1 MTTSTSASSAYAA
14 RTLTRTTAGTTTRAK
29 RPRAR
34 TVVIDQMDVE
44 WRSIGRTRV
53 AIRAL
58 EEVARRDPGLG
69 RLVFGDSDGDSD
81 GESGSDAVTE
91 GRPARCPTPCDL
103 VTYMRRAS
111 GRVQREEA
119 ARLVRVLLR
128 EAGTDPFIPR
138 LLVQALLPGL
148 ISVAGKLRWGRG
160 GDWQDGEEFFC
171 ELLTTT
177 WCVIEEW
184 AGQDRPYAVRDL
196 LSAIRCRARRQ
207 LFRAKELASRIVAM
221 GAEDAEVID
230 HGTTAETL
238 LDELARAVI
247 DERGQGMPL
256 DEAQVLYGHNVLGYS
271 IAELA
276 VLTRRDRRGLY
287 TRRTR
292 ARRRLCA

>member
-1 MTTSTSASSAYAA
+1 
-14 RTLTRTTAGTTTRAK
+14 
-29 RPRAR
+29 
-34 TVVIDQMDVE
+34 MDVE

-53 AIRAL
+53 AVRAL
-58 EEVARRDPGLG
+58 REVARRDPGLG
-69 RLVFGDSDGDSD
+69 RLVFGDGDGDGDGD
-81 GESGSDAVTE
+81 GE
-91 GRPARCPTPCDL
+91 PALCPTPCDL
-103 VTYMRRAS
+103 VTHMRQAS

-138 LLVQALLPGL
+138 LLVQALVPGL
-148 ISVAGKLRWGRG
+148 ISVAGKLRWGQG

-171 ELLTTT
+171 ELLATT
-177 WCVIEEW
+177 WCVIGEW

-207 LFRAKELASRIVAM
+207 LFRAKELGSRVIAM
-221 GAEDAEVID
+221 GEEDVMD
-230 HGTTAETL
+230 RGTTAQTL

-276 VLTRRDRRGLY
+276 AMTGRDRRSLY
-287 TRRTR
+287 TRRNH

>member
-1 MTTSTSASSAYAA
+1 
-14 RTLTRTTAGTTTRAK
+14 
-29 RPRAR
+29 
-34 TVVIDQMDVE
+34 VIDQMEVE
-44 WRSIGRTRV
+44 WRSIGRARFAV
-53 AIRAL
+53 RAL
-58 EEVARRDPGLG
+58 HEVARRDEGLG
-69 RLVFGDSDGDSD
+69 HLVFGAGGDG
-81 GESGSDAVTE
+81 GG
-91 GRPARCPTPCDL
+91 PALCPTPSDL
-103 VTYMRRAS
+103 VSHMRRAS
-111 GRVQREEA
+111 GRVRREEA

-171 ELLTTT
+171 ELLTTS

-207 LFRAKELASRIVAM
+207 LFRAKEHASRVIAM
-221 GAEDAEVID
+221 GAEDVAD
-230 HGTTAETL
+230 RGTTAETL

-276 VLTRRDRRGLY
+276 VLTGRDRRGLY
-287 TRRTR
+287 TRRNR

>member
-1 MTTSTSASSAYAA
+1 MTTPTSASAA
-14 RTLTRTTAGTTTRAK
+14 RIRSRSIVETTTPTR
-29 RPRAR
+29 RPRPR
-34 TVVIDQMDVE
+34 TAVIDQMDVE
-44 WRSIGRTRV
+44 WRSVGRTRLAV
-53 AIRAL
+53 RAL
-58 EEVARRDPGLG
+58 HEVARRDPGLG
-69 RLVFGDSDGDSD
+69 RLVFGDGDGGGD
-81 GESGSDAVTE
+81 GGE
-91 GRPARCPTPCDL
+91 GGGRALCPTPCDL
-103 VTYMRRAS
+103 VTHMRRAS

-128 EAGTDPFIPR
+128 EAGSDPFIPR
-138 LLVQALLPGL
+138 LLVQALVPGL
-148 ISVAGKLRWGRG
+148 ITVAGKLRWGQG

-171 ELLTTT
+171 ELLATT

-207 LFRAKELASRIVAM
+207 LFRAKELASRVIAM
-221 GAEDAEVID
+221 GDDDVMD
-230 HGTTAETL
+230 RGTTAQTL

-247 DERGQGMPL
+247 DERGLGMPL

-276 VLTRRDRRGLY
+276 ALTGRDRRGLY
-287 TRRTR
+287 TRRNR

>member
-1 MTTSTSASSAYAA
+1 
-14 RTLTRTTAGTTTRAK
+14 
-29 RPRAR
+29 
-34 TVVIDQMDVE
+34 
-44 WRSIGRTRV
+44 
-53 AIRAL
+53 
-58 EEVARRDPGLG
+58 
-69 RLVFGDSDGDSD
+69 
-81 GESGSDAVTE
+81 
-91 GRPARCPTPCDL
+91 
-103 VTYMRRAS
+103 MRRAT

-119 ARLVRVLLR
+119 ARVVRVLLR

-138 LLVQALLPGL
+138 LLVQALVPGL

-171 ELLTTT
+171 ELLATT

-184 AGQDRPYAVRDL
+184 AGQDRPYAVGDL

-207 LFRAKELASRIVAM
+207 LFRAKEMASRVIAM
-221 GAEDAEVID
+221 GEEDVMD
-230 HGTTAETL
+230 RGTTAQTL

-276 VLTRRDRRGLY
+276 ALTGRDRRGLY
-287 TRRTR
+287 TRRNR
-292 ARRRLCA
+292 ARNRLCA